1 VELALSL
8 GISARPMALLP
19 LANLWQNGLEKEPQ
33 LGAKTRQVLAE
44 LRQSL
49 LRREHFRE
57 LLACNSWQEVLA
69 AVQSLKDRIFPF
81 SYR

>member
-1 VELALSL
+1 
-8 GISARPMALLP
+8 MALLP
-19 LANLWQNGLEKEPQ
+19 LANLWQNRLEEDRQ
-33 LGAKTRQVLAE
+33 LEAKTRRVLAE
-44 LRQSL
+44 LQHPL